1 MFVVQLYIQDNDG
14 SDIRVD
20 MFKDESVSITQTIQ
34 DVRDIASVYTDF
46 TRTFSLPASST
57 NNKIFKHYYNSDIVS
72 RTNVLSSDF
81 DARVRRS
88 ARIEL
93 NHTPFKKGKIRLDGV
108 NMKDGKPYTYKITFF
123 GETVSLPSLLGDDKL
138 SSLDLSAF
146 DQDYDA
152 STIRTRL
159 ISTVYHILTPLIS
172 HTRRLVYN
180 SDDPTDL
187 SDNIDN
193 LHPHATDV
201 QGLLITELKYALRV
215 HKIIEAIQTKYDLT
229 FSDDF
234 FNTTNTI
241 YYNLFMWLHR
251 KSGDVGSGS
260 QVAEPY
266 VQSLNTFNTGIFRP
280 TTNPDSY
287 SSTVV
292 SDGTT
297 LSVSGTDNIDFEI
310 EVVHSDNA
318 VPFTVTAFI
327 DGVQKFS
334 TNGTGTLILSLLG
347 LEVEEGDYTFNVST
361 TSSTALSVTYTA
373 NMTVLGHGGGQVSPI
388 QTYSIAS
395 SSSVSIAQS
404 QSFIISQEIPEMKT
418 IDFLTGL
425 FKMFNLTAYVEDD
438 GTIKI
443 QTLDSYYSTY
453 NEYDIT
459 DYIDI
464 NESEINTALP
474 YKEVDFRYQGRDS
487 FFSMTHEKIFG
498 VEWWTEEYLGPDLDG
513 TTYKVELPFEHHKF
527 QRLLDLS
534 DTTGETE
541 TDIQWGWSANENQ
554 EAYIGKPLLFYPV
567 RVTSGT
573 TIALRESDTSQLAGT
588 SNYIVRS
595 NSVELNETS
604 QSINFSA
611 EFNEYE
617 LSPTKVSTNG
627 LFKTYY
633 RNYISDVFD
642 AKNRLT
648 RVTAFLPAEILLNFT
663 LADRF
668 IINQKSYKINSITT
682 DLYNGK
688 SEIELLNDLDA

>member
-34 DVRDIASVYTDF
+34 DVRDIGSVYTDF

-193 LHPHATDV
+193 LHPHSTDV

-310 EVVHSDNA
+310 EVVPSDNA

-443 QTLDSYYSTY
+443 QTLDNYYSTY

-487 FFSMTHEKIFG
+487 FFSITHEKIFG
-498 VEWWTEEYLGPDLDG
+498 VEWGTEEYLGPDLDG

-588 SNYIVRS
+588 SNYIVPS

-617 LSPTKVSTNG
+617 LSPTKISTNG

-688 SEIELLNDLDA
+688 SEIELLNDFNA